1 MADIPPIDWQ
11 EIIRSAASGGGA
23 ILTWFLGKFIYNRWE
38 RRRMEVENEIKVEQ
52 IDREASET
60 ASVFAK
66 VASDTGQA
74 NINLRKSVTEL
85 LGRVLELETKVH
97 DISIQTEDLKLERD
111 RLVEKNRKLENRV
124 KVLEDILRANSIA
137 IPINGG

>member
-52 IDREASET
+52 VDREASET

-66 VASDTGQA
+66 VAQDTGQA